1 MHDVIGRPKI
11 VLHKPRE
18 GLATLDFGVRRK
30 ENPQL
35 CEKLFVPISTDL
47 SGMDLVNVLDFP
59 VSMSQ
64 NKMETRSFLR
74 IFLLNSD
81 GET

>member
-1 MHDVIGRPKI
+1 MQHW
-11 VLHKPRE
+11 
-18 GLATLDFGVRRK
+18 TSGVRRK
-30 ENPQL
+30 ENPQMF
-35 CEKLFVPISTDL
+35 EKLFVPISTDL

-59 VSMSQ
+59 VSM
-64 NKMETRSFLR
+64 NEHERETRPFLR